1 MKKTLSSIALM
12 LLVLAALFSL
22 TSAAEKDSSA
32 QKLYELKYQMK
43 KGTTFVMVSSGTTE
57 TVTNQM
63 GTEVV
68 ADIQSEG
75 TDTYVVLSSDKEKG
89 LTIEVEMGERTQDI
103 SSDMGSAS
111 ADFSALVGK
120 KAKFVLL
127 PDGEAEGFEGFD
139 VLPEVTTAS
148 GEVLTKDLYI
158 LGVKGSFPKLPDKP
172 VKFGDT
178 WNDTQG
184 EDVPLGGGT
193 LRADNETTYT
203 LVEEVEKDGLTCL
216 RIEFTDKSTLTGDF
230 EQQGTLLNLERETTT
245 TGNMYFA
252 LEKGMFILY
261 ETEAKAEGII
271 FVPSAGID
279 IPQTINTKGSVTIR
293 FE

>member
-1 MKKTLSSIALM
+1 MKKTLSSIALL

-68 ADIQSEG
+68 ANIETEG

-89 LTIEVEMGERTQDI
+89 MTIELEMGERTQDV

-111 ADFSALVGK
+111 ADFSELVGK
-120 KAKFVLL
+120 KVKFVLL
-127 PDGEAEGFEGFD
+127 PDGEVEGFEGFD
-139 VLPEVTTAS
+139 ALPEVTTAS
-148 GEVLTKDLYI
+148 QEVLTKDLYI
-158 LGVKGSFPKLPDKP
+158 LGVKGTFAKLPDKP
-172 VKFGDT
+172 VRFGDT
-178 WNDTQG
+178 WNDVQG
-184 EDVPLGGGT
+184 EDIPFGGGM
-193 LRADNETTYT
+193 LRSDNETTYT
-203 LVEEVEKDGLTCL
+203 LVEEVEKDGLACL
-216 RIEFTDKSTLTGDF
+216 RIEFTDKSKLSGDI
-230 EQQGTLLNLERETTT
+230 EQQGTPLTLERDTTT
-245 TGNMYFA
+245 KGNMYFA
-252 LEKGMFILY
+252 YEKGMFVLY
-261 ETEAKAEGII
+261 ETESKSEGII
-271 FVPSAGID
+271 FVPSAGIE
-279 IPQTINTKGSVTIR
+279 IPQTITTKGSVVIR

>member
-1 MKKTLSSIALM
+1 MKKTFLFTSLL
-12 LLVLAALFSL
+12 LLVLAAVFSL
-22 TSAAEKDSSA
+22 STAAEKTTAA

-43 KGTTFVMVSSGTTE
+43 QGTKFVMVSSGITE
-57 TVTNQM
+57 TVTDQM

-68 ADIQSEG
+68 ADIDSDG
-75 TDTYVVLSSDKEKG
+75 SDTYVVLSSDNEKG
-89 LTIEVEMGERTQDI
+89 LTIEVEMGERTQNI

-111 ADFSALVGK
+111 SDFSELVGK

-127 PDGEAEGFEGFD
+127 PDGTVEGFEGFD

-178 WNDTQG
+178 WDDVQG

-193 LRADNETTYT
+193 LRSDNETVYT
-203 LVEEVEKDGLTCL
+203 LVEEVEKDGIACL
-216 RIEFTDKSTLTGDF
+216 RIEFTDTNTLSGDF
-230 EQQGTLLNLERETTT
+230 EQQGQLLTLDRKTTT
-245 TGNMYFA
+245 TGNVYFA
-252 LEKGMFILY
+252 YEKGMYALI
-261 ETEAKAEGII
+261 ETDSNAEGSIL
-271 FVPSAGID
+271 VQSAGID
-279 IPQTINTKGSVTIR
+279 IPQTITTKGKVAIR